1 MAGQHVLDFTDSN
14 FDTEVAGSDLPVLV
28 DFTATW
34 CGPCKAI
41 APVIDQLADEYAGRV
56 KIGKMDID
64 ANPGTPVKF
73 HVRAVPTLIL
83 FKDGQPVDQVMGAVN
98 KRRIQGMFD
107 SVL

>member
-14 FDTEVAGSDLPVLV
+14 FDSEVAGSDLPVLV

-41 APVIDQLADEYAGRV
+41 TPVIDQLADEYAGRV

-83 FKDGQPVDQVMGAVN
+83 FKDGQQTGA
-98 KRRIQGMFD
+98 RPDMLR
-107 SVL
+107 